1 MKIQDIRK
9 MAGKHKIDSF
19 GMTKM
24 QMIRALQKAEG
35 NFDCYGRAASG
46 FCDQGACLWKE
57 DCLKDSAGAS
67 AVKGRP
73 PAAKTAP
80 KAAARKR

>member
-9 MAGKHKIDSF
+9 MAGKLKIDSF

-24 QMIRALQKAEG
+24 QIIRALQKAEG
-35 NFDCYGRAASG
+35 NFDCYGRASNG

-57 DCLKDSAGAS
+57 DCLKDSGGTPPTKAGPPD
-67 AVKGRP
+67 VKTI
-73 PAAKTAP
+73 K